1 MCCRDKSI
9 ALPSLERSFLRDLD
23 LLSGRCDCQ
32 DRRIDNMRQRWTF
45 FLAILVI
52 LTWRSGVRAA
62 SEPIS
67 PAPQIDVFTMGPGD
81 DLFSRFGHAAICVTD
96 EDSPLGRCYNYG
108 TADFS
113 TPGPLT
119 WGVLRGH
126 GQFWV
131 SVVSLPRM
139 LLLYRLEDRTVYRQR
154 LPLSPVQA
162 ASLSQRL
169 HQADRPELTLYN
181 YRHFD
186 DNCTTR
192 IRDLID
198 AVTEGALR
206 RDNGIANQPPLRA
219 RVYDGF
225 AAAPLL
231 KTLSQLV
238 LGRRVDAPIGSWESM
253 FLPDVLRAEL
263 ASHLHA
269 PPEVVL
275 SRVGPLPPSS
285 SLPPI
290 LLWSL
295 GGLSLLGLQLGGG
308 RVGRGL
314 VVALL
319 LLLAL
324 VPWSLLI
331 VARLP
336 ELRINEALLVMW
348 PTDLLLLWP
357 ALRRR
362 YVKVRLGGLLLVIL
376 GLLSGSLVQPLWGL
390 LILVALPLVA
400 GLRQEAG
407 ALATY
412 TR

>member
-1 MCCRDKSI
+1 MW
-9 ALPSLERSFLRDLD
+9 
-23 LLSGRCDCQ
+23 
-32 DRRIDNMRQRWTF
+32 QRWTF
-45 FLAILVI
+45 FLAILVM
-52 LTWRSGVRAA
+52 LTGRSGIGVA

-67 PAPQIDVFTMGPGD
+67 PPPLIDVFTMGPGD
-81 DLFSRFGHAAICVTD
+81 DLFSSFGHAAICVTD
-96 EDSPLGRCYNYG
+96 EESPLGRCYNYG

-131 SVVSLPRM
+131 SVVGLPRM

-154 LPLSPVQA
+154 LPLSPAQA
-162 ASLSQRL
+162 GLLAQRL
-169 HQADRPELTLYN
+169 HQADRPEQTLYN

-198 AVTEGALR
+198 DVTDGALR
-206 RDNGIANQPPLRA
+206 RDNLIADQPPLRA

-238 LGRRVDAPIGSWESM
+238 LGRRVDASITGWESM

-269 PPEVVL
+269 PPEVVG
-275 SRVGPLPPSS
+275 SRVAALPPSS
-285 SLPPI
+285 SLPPL

-295 GGLSLLGLQLGGG
+295 GGLVLLGLQLGGG

-314 VVALL
+314 AVAVLV
-319 LLLAL
+319 LLAL
-324 VPWSLLI
+324 LPWSLLI

-362 YVKVRLGGLLLVIL
+362 YALVRLGALLLVFL

-390 LILVALPLVA
+390 LTLVALPLVA
-400 GLRQEAG
+400 GLRKEAT